1 MKSQFIYLIDA
12 GHGGF
17 KNGVY
22 TTAPAKMHTFP
33 DGLVIHEGMINRAI
47 ARYVWMNLVEIGI
60 DFKLVYDEHEDD
72 SLKTRVERVNA
83 IVAKEERT
91 CILISIHSNASP
103 EHTAIG
109 NEIFVYTHASER
121 SKKVAHIFCE
131 TYIRELP
138 EFNFRKHSNDQLF
151 KQANHQI
158 TRETKCPAI
167 LLENLFFD
175 ERRQAE
181 FLLSTVGQQQI
192 ACAIVQAIQNVEYLK
207 PI

>member
-1 MKSQFIYLIDA
+1 MSNYLWILDA

-33 DGLVIHEGMINRAI
+33 DGLTVHEGMINRSI
-47 ARYVWMNLVEIGI
+47 ARYVWMNLVEIGV
-60 DFKLVYDEHEDD
+60 DFKLVYDEQEDD
-72 SLKTRVERVNA
+72 PLSVRVKRVND
-83 IVAKEERT
+83 IVSKEERT
-91 CILISIHSNASP
+91 CVLISIHSNASP

-109 NEIFVYTHASER
+109 NEIFVYTKASER

-131 TYIRELP
+131 TYIREMP
-138 EFNFRKHSNDQLF
+138 QFNFRKHSNDQLF
-151 KQANHQI
+151 KQANYQI
-158 TRETKCPAI
+158 LRETNCPAI
-167 LLENLFFD
+167 LPENLFFD
-175 ERRQAE
+175 ERKQAE
-181 FLLSTVGQQQI
+181 FLLSVEGQQQI